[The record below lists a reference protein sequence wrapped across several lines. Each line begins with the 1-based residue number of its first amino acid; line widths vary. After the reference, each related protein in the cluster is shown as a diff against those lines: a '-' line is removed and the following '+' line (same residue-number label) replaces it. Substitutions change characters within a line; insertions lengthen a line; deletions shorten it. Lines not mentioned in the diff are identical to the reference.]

1 MKTDAVCQDL
11 VCDHSYAERPRYYA
25 RQLITDEIMRLEQRY
40 FIDRMRRHNRMMHG
54 WGVVCGANVCP
65 NPVSRTTDSGYR
77 PWEVLVQPGYILGP
91 YGDEIIIDC
100 ERIVDLRTSGVSG
113 VTGDPCVELVDPWCS
128 DVFMPRDPTAPLFI
142 AVKYKECQT
151 RPVRVQPVGCGC
163 DDTQCENSRL
173 RDGYEIA
180 ILPYCPEPHV
190 ANPVEVKLPVPDQDL
205 RIRFEG
211 PLAVCPQCPA
221 EPWVALARVT
231 VDEDGAITE
240 IDNCE
245 CRRIVVSPAN
255 LSIRCVPAVPKVTEI
270 DPKEAKAGEK
280 NIPMT
285 LIGENFKPGL
295 RLYMGSGITFDL
307 TNAKPNAD
315 GKKYENIIANIDA
328 NADPGT
334 RNLTVI
340 TPDCATGTFRD
351 LFTVILNTT
360 LKADAKAGE
369 TPPEKD
375 TAPTPRGPVRRRAK

>member
-65 NPVSRTTDSGYR
+65 NPVSRTTDSGYK
-77 PWEVLVQPGYILGP
+77 PWEVVVQPGFILGP
-91 YGDEIIIDC
+91 HGDEIIIDC
-100 ERIVDLRTSGVSG
+100 ERVVDLRTSGVSG
-113 VTGDPCVELVDPWCS
+113 VTGDPCIEVVDPWCS
-128 DVFMPRDPTAPLFI
+128 DIFMPRDPTAPLFI

-151 RPVRVQPVGCGC
+151 RPVRLQPAGCGC
-163 DDTQCENSRL
+163 DDAQCENSRL

-180 ILPYCPEPHV
+180 ILPYCPEPPV
-190 ANPVEVKLPVPDQDL
+190 VNPVETKLPIPDQDL
-205 RIRFEG
+205 RIRVEG
-211 PLAVCPQCPA
+211 PLAVCPQCPS

-245 CRRIVVSPAN
+245 CRRIVVSTAN
-255 LSIRCVPAVPKVTEI
+255 LSIRCVPSLPKVTGIE
-270 DPKEAKAGEK
+270 PKEAKAGEQV
-280 NIPMT
+280 NPMT
-285 LIGENFKPGL
+285 LIGENFKDDL

-307 TNAKPNAD
+307 RNAKPSSD
-315 GKKYENIIANIDA
+315 RRKYENIIANIGA

-351 LFTVILNTT
+351 VFTVILNTT
-360 LKADAKAGE
+360 GTGSKAEG
-369 TPPEKD
+369 TPPAKD
-375 TAPTPRGPVRRRAK
+375 SAATATRAARKRRK